1 MLLLIRFACAAGAGS
16 AASAIAFSP
25 HALCFLDANRHANI
39 SSSTVTVSKEAARPT
54 EARCVRSEL
63 KDLMESIVAA
73 AEQPSPTLGG
83 NVPLFS
89 ADTISE
95 FHKSGFSIPL
105 GLASEGEMSL
115 IRNDLDTLIDSE
127 KAPET
132 FYSAIAPDEGP
143 DVPVET
149 IYNAHQRNSRVTDL
163 TKKPMAWAEALL
175 GGPARVWRTT
185 FWIKS
190 AGARRVEWH
199 QDTYKDEN
207 LGSFP
212 NVNAWIAID
221 DAPVENCLTFVPGT
235 HESIIPLERF
245 RAPAYLEALRSNGD
259 LPDPPVPGATRQ
271 VPLRPGECVMFD
283 GRVLHGSPPN
293 RTAKRRAGLVV
304 RFVPRDLELRHKNY

>member
-1 MLLLIRFACAAGAGS
+1 LRV
-16 AASAIAFSP
+16 
-25 HALCFLDANRHANI
+25 CFLDDSSHANI
-39 SSSTVTVSKEAARPT
+39 AASTV
-54 EARCVRSEL
+54 
-63 KDLMESIVAA
+63 IAA
-73 AEQPSPTLGG
+73 AEQPSPPQKGG
-83 NVPLFS
+83 SVCLLS
-89 ADTISE
+89 ADSISE
-95 FHKSGFSIPL
+95 FHKSGFSNPL
-105 GLASEGEMSL
+105 SLASEAEMSL
-115 IRNDLDTLIDSE
+115 IRDDLDTLMESE

-163 TKKPMAWAEALL
+163 TEKPIAWAEALL
-175 GGPARVWRTT
+175 CGPVRVWRTT

-221 DAPVENCLTFVPGT
+221 DAAVENCLAFVAGT
-235 HESIIPLERF
+235 HKSIIPLERF
-245 RAPAYLEALRSNGD
+245 HAPVYLESLRSNGD
-259 LPDPPVPGATRQ
+259 LPNPPVGGATRQ
-271 VPLRPGECVMFD
+271 VPLRPGECVLFD

-293 RTAKRRAGLVV
+293 RTSKRRAGLVV